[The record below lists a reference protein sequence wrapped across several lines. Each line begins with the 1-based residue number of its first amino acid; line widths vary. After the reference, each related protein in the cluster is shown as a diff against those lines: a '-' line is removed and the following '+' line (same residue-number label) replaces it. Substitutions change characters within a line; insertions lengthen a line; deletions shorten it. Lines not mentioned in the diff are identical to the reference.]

1 MRPIATL
8 LVFAVLAAHATVSA
22 ADREW
27 QTGTWYEARVERPR
41 VLFSAQTRD
50 PNSPLPR
57 TSSAAREIR
66 IYVIETETAR
76 LELRQET
83 TVDTP
88 KINVLIGRPVTFA
101 VEKKTVYI
109 KDEEGREY
117 KLELRKQSALS
128 APQPK

>member
-8 LVFAVLAAHATVSA
+8 LVLAVLAAHATVSA

-27 QTGTWYEARVERPR
+27 QTGTWYEASVERPR

-57 TSSAAREIR
+57 TAAARETR
-66 IYVIETETAR
+66 IYVIEAETAR
-76 LELRQET
+76 RELRQET

-88 KINVLIGRPVTFA
+88 KINVVIGRPVTFA

>member
-1 MRPIATL
+1 MRLTH
-8 LVFAVLAAHATVSA
+8 AVNA

-57 TSSAAREIR
+57 TAAARELR
-66 IYVIETETAR
+66 IYVIDTETAR
-76 LELRQET
+76 LELRQEA

-88 KINVLIGRPVTFA
+88 RINVLIGRPVTFA
-101 VEKKTVYI
+101 VEKKTVFI
-109 KDEEGREY
+109 KDEDGREY

-128 APQPK
+128 APQTK